1 MPRLRWR
8 RHLEPAG
15 DATTMTDTVSART
28 AALSWAPERVAVG
41 PFLRE
46 KGAITNWPPARMLD
60 NTSAGWKASPHRLI
74 LSLSRSGTKTA
85 ARRSISSV
93 AVRPVGLYLCCG
105 HTPNTSSYFALF
117 VTDEYLI

>member
-1 MPRLRWR
+1 MRFELWMPRLRWR

-28 AALSWAPERVAVG
+28 AGLSWAPERVAVG

-46 KGAITNWPPARMLD
+46 KGAITNWPRARMLG

-74 LSLSRSGTKTA
+74 LFLRRTWEETTTRA
-85 ARRSISSV
+85 AQS
-93 AVRPVGLYLCCG
+93 
-105 HTPNTSSYFALF
+105 NTR
-117 VTDEYLI
+117 